1 MSECCQSRHDGER
14 VPAYSTWAGIQHL
27 LTLLTVA
34 DAWGVWIP
42 IPGRQ
47 CLCAMDSRQLG
58 TVTQPALIGA
68 CYHSL
73 RCNAGRSPS
82 CCRPFFD
89 FVKSGAYLVMNLCL
103 RVSLMALAALVLTGL
118 AGCDREAGSPL
129 GPMSTP
135 AVAVM
140 DAAAFAHADTGALDV
155 YPCAHGEPATQ
166 HHYRY
171 AATVSHAGDA
181 AGAHDTTQSNAERHC
196 RHAAANASRAR
207 TLW

>member
-58 TVTQPALIGA
+58 TVTQPALIGE

-82 CCRPFFD
+82 CCRPF
-89 FVKSGAYLVMNLCL
+89 
-103 RVSLMALAALVLTGL
+103 LTL
-118 AGCDREAGSPL
+118 
-129 GPMSTP
+129 
-135 AVAVM
+135 
-140 DAAAFAHADTGALDV
+140 
-155 YPCAHGEPATQ
+155 
-166 HHYRY
+166 
-171 AATVSHAGDA
+171 
-181 AGAHDTTQSNAERHC
+181 SNRGHT
-196 RHAAANASRAR
+196 S
-207 TLW
+207 